1 MKDSTLFVS
10 QDFFAER
17 RVNDFHF
24 LERSSQRSYA
34 GGTMSLWFFSEEE
47 KMLAESVKA
56 FAQAELLPKIEHL
69 DEIEGFNTEAFRKI
83 GDLGLLGITV
93 AEEDGGAGM
102 GAVAATIAM
111 EEMAAVDAST
121 TLSYLAHTILCVNQ
135 IGRNGSKEQKQKYL
149 PKLISGEQIGGM
161 GMSEPGSGSDA
172 LGMLSR
178 AVKQA
183 DGSYVLNG
191 SKTWITNGPNG
202 DIFYCY
208 ARTGATKKDVSTFII
223 EKDMPGFS
231 TGKKFKKM
239 GMRASPTGELWFS
252 DVRIPAENR
261 VGEEGG
267 SVKAMMR
274 NLDIERITIAG
285 ISLGIARNCI
295 EVATQYSKERKQFD
309 LPIGAFQQ
317 IQERLSEAAAWY
329 EACRA
334 LTYQAA
340 KTWDLGLMQ
349 GKEASMMAAKAKLQ
363 AAQMATQV
371 GLDAIQILGGY
382 GYTREFPVERQM
394 RDAKLIEIGAG
405 TNEILRLIIA
415 RQMLGIE
422 VADALTR

>member
-1 MKDSTLFVS
+1 
-10 QDFFAER
+10 
-17 RVNDFHF
+17 
-24 LERSSQRSYA
+24 
-34 GGTMSLWFFSEEE
+34 MSLSAPLWFFTEEE
-47 KMLAESVKA
+47 NMLAETVRS
-56 FAQAELLPKIEHL
+56 FAKAELAPKIEHL
-69 DEIEGFNTEAFRKI
+69 DEVEGINQEAFKKL

-93 AEEDGGAGM
+93 PEADGGAGM

-111 EEMAAVDAST
+111 EEMAAIDAST
-121 TLSYLAHTILCVNQ
+121 TLSYLAHSILCVNQ
-135 IGRNGSKEQKQKYL
+135 IGTNGSKEQKQKYL
-149 PKLISGEQIGGM
+149 PKLISGEHIGGM

-172 LGMLSR
+172 LGMLTR
-178 AVKQA
+178 AEKQSN
-183 DGSYVLNG
+183 GSYKING

-208 ARTGATKKDVSTFII
+208 ARTGPTKKDVSTFII
-223 EKDMPGFS
+223 EKGMPGFT

-252 DVRIPAENR
+252 DVMVPEANR
-261 VGEEGG
+261 VGAEHG

-285 ISLGIARNCI
+285 ISLGCARACI
-295 EVATQYSKERKQFD
+295 EVATQYAKERKQFD
-309 LPIGAFQQ
+309 KPIGAFQQ
-317 IQERLSEAAAWY
+317 IQERLTEAAAWY

-340 KTWDLGLMQ
+340 KTWDLGLMT
-349 GKEASMMAAKAKLQ
+349 GKDASMMAAKAKLQ

-382 GYTREFPVERQM
+382 GYTREFPVERHM

-405 TNEILRLIIA
+405 TNEILRVIIA
-415 RQMLGIE
+415 RHMLG
-422 VADALTR
+422 DAAQ